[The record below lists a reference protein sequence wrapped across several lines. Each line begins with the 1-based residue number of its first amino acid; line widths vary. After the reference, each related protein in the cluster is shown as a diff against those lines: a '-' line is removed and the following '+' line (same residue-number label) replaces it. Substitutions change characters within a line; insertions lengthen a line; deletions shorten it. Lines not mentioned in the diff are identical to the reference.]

1 MHPPLTGH
9 YSSHEEVPDHSWSV
23 QAGPVDQV
31 HQLRYLTGVLRPICP
46 ADPVLRN
53 ISNITKSSAARFFPN
68 VEPPLVPL
76 CERGVPRA
84 IEVTV
89 FHSVMEIEVYS
100 TFNLGASYR
109 SILPQ
114 AEQIA
119 EEIKVRLYP
128 DIGLAQVNK
137 SRNKKN
143 RVWVQVANPE
153 LIV

>member
-1 MHPPLTGH
+1 
-9 YSSHEEVPDHSWSV
+9 
-23 QAGPVDQV
+23 
-31 HQLRYLTGVLRPICP
+31 
-46 ADPVLRN
+46 
-53 ISNITKSSAARFFPN
+53 
-68 VEPPLVPL
+68 
-76 CERGVPRA
+76 
-84 IEVTV
+84 
-89 FHSVMEIEVYS
+89 MEIEVYS